1 MTLLHLSFDKILGSF
16 FTALIA
22 EGLTNNGDKNIVMLG
37 NNYYPLTIVFDI
49 LKSLTDDVIIDEQL
63 LVSQFKN
70 LSATEISI
78 ALFPSIIYN
87 YQSPEKLAQQLAI
100 ISENGCYSKVSEDGV
115 IVFIII
121 VNLILS
127 KQLELKQITP
137 QIMPYLE
144 DKKQETINH
153 LQLIDKM
160 IIDKHLLTEVDCI
173 FRQKFRKDFQG
184 IYQGLYSFFS
194 YPSNFENSLLRST
207 YFSQESQS
215 TAILTGYLL
224 GLYHGYLNIPHQW
237 RLHSSP
243 PSSQIQLNPKI
254 KEIVILTKKL
264 VANWQGKMD
273 NQERK

>member
-184 IYQGLYSFFS
+184 IYQGLYSFFLTHLIS
-194 YPSNFENSLLRST
+194 K
-207 YFSQESQS
+207 
-215 TAILTGYLL
+215 ILY
-224 GLYHGYLNIPHQW
+224 
-237 RLHSSP
+237 
-243 PSSQIQLNPKI
+243 
-254 KEIVILTKKL
+254 
-264 VANWQGKMD
+264 
-273 NQERK
+273 